1 MKAIKKIL
9 CVSLV
14 ILSLTGCGKIPKL
27 NDGSELLFEMDG
39 LNMTVDEFY
48 NKLKTSY
55 GTYALINS
63 IDEQLLNKVYE
74 TDKDMKTKIDSTI
87 VSLKNQFGSDFN
99 SAISQ
104 YYGVSSEKEL
114 RDYIEVALKRENAA
128 KDYAATLITDKDI
141 EKYYEEKSIGDMKV
155 SHILIKSDAS
165 SSATS
170 DEKKEAEAKALE
182 KAKELIK

>member
-55 GTYALINS
+55 GNTILLI
-63 IDEQLLNKVYE
+63 L
-74 TDKDMKTKIDSTI
+74 
-87 VSLKNQFGSDFN
+87 
-99 SAISQ
+99 
-104 YYGVSSEKEL
+104 
-114 RDYIEVALKRENAA
+114 
-128 KDYAATLITDKDI
+128 
-141 EKYYEEKSIGDMKV
+141 
-155 SHILIKSDAS
+155 
-165 SSATS
+165 
-170 DEKKEAEAKALE
+170 
-182 KAKELIK
+182 